1 MMEYVLI
8 IFVYYSGLSTSNL
21 AVTNVPVQSIEMCK
35 IAAAEVK
42 QQTGERTKTICVKVK
57 E

>member
-1 MMEYVLI
+1 MEYVLI

-35 IAAAEVK
+35 K
-42 QQTGERTKTICVKVK
+42 YK
-57 E
+57 EEHPEEFDYE

>member
-1 MMEYVLI
+1 MEYVLI

>member
-1 MMEYVLI
+1 MNERINELLDKC
-8 IFVYYSGLSTSNL
+8 GW
-21 AVTNVPVQSIEMCK
+21 
-35 IAAAEVK
+35 VK